1 MVLFQRVFQDGMLE
15 YLDDFLLQLSYSFV
29 EVRDESY
36 DEPKNHH
43 KGQILTYQLA
53 VRGHNRKLRD
63 ENMQIKKIIWIA
75 PYTKGPEGA
84 PFYDTRHEV
93 TAKKIWAEKALFA
106 NIY

>member
-1 MVLFQRVFQDGMLE
+1 MTIATRNRPGTPTYHPERPVE
-15 YLDDFLLQLSYSFV
+15 TKPYSFV